1 MVNYLKNDVLKNIM
15 VSVIGII
22 DNAWKGELKKSI
34 CALVFTND
42 SMVELT
48 VMDEESVKNAIKADP
63 NNPRKDPF
71 TYVPI
76 AGVES
81 TALANDTRRLMQ
93 DLSSQ
98 ALARTQDIE
107 KDQESALNIDS
118 FANTEIKYDSV
129 KDVLLVQG
137 HAGKHAQ
144 LILDTDNG
152 KVKYHLM
159 HDAGRSLKLSSE
171 IFLKYRDILMSAFG
185 DKLTTKH
192 FK

>member
-1 MVNYLKNDVLKNIM
+1 M

-34 CALVFTND
+34 YALVFTND

-98 ALARTQDIE
+98 ALAKTQEIE
-107 KDQESALNIDS
+107 RNQESALNGDLFS
-118 FANTEIKYDSV
+118 NTEIKYDNV
-129 KDVLLVQG
+129 KNVALVQG
-137 HAGKHAQ
+137 HTGKHAQ
-144 LILDTDNG
+144 LILDTGNG

-159 HDAGRSLKLSSE
+159 HDAGRSEKLSAE

-185 DKLTTKH
+185 DKLSTKH